1 MTDTFEIG
9 QAEDTFT
16 VGEAGTQIVLRRGAF
31 SLSGGQTD
39 LTFVAG
45 FDRPITL
52 ATALATYGLGS
63 LPNGTLV
70 PVMAQASAADNGVYT
85 VASGALVDRVA
96 WTADDNNRGV
106 EIGVMVVVPD
116 ELNPSGYV
124 FRVDRQVSF
133 DFANSVFALGPRGL
147 DSRSGAGVAIAG
159 AVAELGW
166 ERGRPDLTPTHAM
179 QFTGIA
185 AGILVA
191 DVEIPAPTTSFEGW
205 AIVRF
210 DPRPPGDA
218 DFAAGFMELPT
229 HVWEPPEDYDPT
241 DFYGVGQDGPQPPV
255 DGEIDSP
262 EWAAHRTQVAGV
274 GETQVFPP
282 GTITSFL
289 EGGTIEH
296 VTTDPE
302 PNEDW
307 SSYQDVG
314 LRDGDVWQLMYI
326 KWTPGQVIHGAAS
339 EVAPSI
345 DSDGTL
351 DVPRIRTVTH
361 TLPAAETIFDP
372 TGLPGARWIVGRNF
386 QGEIA
391 MWAYK
396 TDGVLRSH
404 VVASDMTVGATTLT
418 DRVGSRTWEPDP
430 ELAGGSE
437 IVAVG
442 SGAAVAEYRLLPET
456 IGDPGQSAVIN
467 DAGTGPWYVTP
478 VKGLDTPTIAGRPV
492 VWADTEGRQLAQ
504 GGVNTPDGLLRL
516 NGSGVAP
523 DATLPGDLVRTS
535 EMTTA
540 IANALDA
547 LVAGAPGALDTLN
560 ELAAAVNDDASFA
573 ASVTTALGLKVP
585 TTRTLAGLDLSAD
598 RTAAALRS
606 ALGVSWVTISDA
618 TLGAGAA
625 SMSATITG
633 YRMIRFRFC
642 GRSERT
648 ASANDGL
655 RARFNSDSGT
665 NYSTQGAA
673 LAAAMDLA
681 TITSSQTNTDRM
693 AQVSGEFTLGS
704 SQYTVGTTTT
714 ASINST
720 GTTVA
725 NPTTSSHLWNGSVSN
740 AATTLALFMNSGSN
754 IAAGSRLIVEGI
766 V

>member
-9 QAEDTFT
+9 QAEETYT
-16 VGEAGTQIVLRRGAF
+16 IGEAGTLIVVRRGAF

-147 DSRSGAGVAIAG
+147 DSGSGAGVAIAG

-191 DVEIPAPTTSFEGW
+191 DVAIPAPTTSFEGW

-229 HVWEPPEDYDPT
+229 HVWEPPVDYDPT

-289 EGGTIEH
+289 EGVTIEH

-351 DVPRIRTVTH
+351 QVPRIRTVTH

-442 SGAAVAEYRLLPET
+442 GGGTVDEYRLLPET
-456 IGDPGQSAVIN
+456 IGDPGQSAVVN

-478 VKGLDTPTIAGRPV
+478 VKGLDTPTVAGRPV
-492 VWADTEGRQLAQ
+492 VWNDTLGRQLAM
-504 GGVNTPDGLLRL
+504 
-516 NGSGVAP
+516 GVATVP
-523 DATLPGDLVRTS
+523 
-535 EMTTA
+535 
-540 IANALDA
+540 
-547 LVAGAPGALDTLN
+547 
-560 ELAAAVNDDASFA
+560 AS
-573 ASVTTALGLKVP
+573 
-585 TTRTLAGLDLSAD
+585 RQLAGLDLTAD
-598 RTAAALRS
+598 RTAAALKTALSLAIADVTGLQAALDAKAAATGFVPLAADHNVADSSITLANVTGLSRS
-606 ALGVSWVTISDA
+606 VVNGVTYDVTIKAFVTTTTNACDLRLGATFPSGSIKLEGVGPQPADTAATPAIRNLGVV
-618 TLGAGAA
+618 
-625 SMSATITG
+625 
-633 YRMIRFRFC
+633 
-642 GRSERT
+642 T
-648 ASANDGL
+648 ASAGFVEAGAVMSTTQL
-655 RARFNSDSGT
+655 VTLTGTYVATASGT
-665 NYSTQGAA
+665 FQVQAA
-673 LAAAMDLA
+673 QA
-681 TITSSQTNTDRM
+681 T
-693 AQVSGEFTLGS
+693 
-704 SQYTVGTTTT
+704 
-714 ASINST
+714 ST
-720 GTTVA
+720 GSA
-725 NPTTSSHLWNGSVSN
+725 GLKI
-740 AATTLALFMNSGSN
+740 LALSSLELRPV
-754 IAAGSRLIVEGI
+754 A
-766 V
+766 